1 MKHRTLNTAAAAGRG
16 ALVVGVLL
24 AGVGIASAQ
33 TDTEETPTTTT
44 EETTAADKSFTP
56 PWGDGEAPWGDGEA
70 PWGDGE
76 GPFGPGRF
84 GGVRGGMPF
93 GPGFGASTEDL
104 AADLG
109 MTPDELT
116 AAFEAGQTLPEIAEA
131 NGVDLDELFAQRTAD
146 IEDHL
151 DDAVA
156 EGDLTEEKADRIE
169 EMIAGFADGER
180 SFGPGRFG
188 GERGG
193 MPFGPGFGGP
203 SPDGERFAPWGD
215 GAPPWA
221 DQSEES

>member
-1 MKHRTLNTAAAAGRG
+1 MKHRTLNTAAAAGLGG
-16 ALVVGVLL
+16 ALVVGVLF

-44 EETTAADKSFTP
+44 EEPTTTNESSTP
-56 PWGDGEAPWGDGEA
+56 

-84 GGVRGGMPF
+84 GGARGGMPF
-93 GPGFGASTEDL
+93 GPGFGASTDSL

-109 MTPDELT
+109 MTPEELT
-116 AAFEAGQTLPEIAEA
+116 AAFESGQTLPEIAEA
-131 NGVDLDELFAQRTAD
+131 NGVDLDELFAQRAAD

-156 EGDLTEEKADRIE
+156 EGDLTEEQADRIE

-193 MPFGPGFGGP
+193 MPFGPGFGRP
-203 SPDGERFAPWGD
+203 STDGERVAPWGD